1 MIFITFTNGQYQI
14 SVNPSK
20 VLFVTKVS
28 DLRSEIVF
36 GPQHF
41 IQVDGSVQEV
51 TRKLECALGA

>member
-41 IQVDGSVQEV
+41 IQVTVPSK
-51 TRKLECALGA
+51 RSPASWSAH